1 MAFRLQIGKSGI
13 ILVGK
18 ELPVRKNMA
27 AQIKE
32 KSKVNLIL
40 ITLFGKGKEGKRA
53 CLNDHPSK
61 YERLNLLG

>member
-1 MAFRLQIGKSGI
+1 
-13 ILVGK
+13 
-18 ELPVRKNMA
+18 MA

-40 ITLFGKGKEGKRA
+40 IKLFEKGKEWKRA

>member
-1 MAFRLQIGKSGI
+1 
-13 ILVGK
+13 
-18 ELPVRKNMA
+18 MA

-61 YERLNLLG
+61 YERLNLLD